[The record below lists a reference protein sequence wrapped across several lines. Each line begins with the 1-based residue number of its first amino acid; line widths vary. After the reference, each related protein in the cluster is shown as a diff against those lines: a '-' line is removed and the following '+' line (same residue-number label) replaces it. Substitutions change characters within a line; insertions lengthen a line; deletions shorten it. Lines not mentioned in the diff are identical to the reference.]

1 MAKKKK
7 AVRRIRSKTG
17 AGKRVAKRRK
27 TAVKKAGTKRR
38 GGAKK
43 AFRAGKHKQAA
54 KRSTQPRSWRRVC
67 RLTEDALIALEAGDA
82 KEIRAYLE
90 AIRAVAVCADEA

>member
-7 AVRRIRSKTG
+7 VARKIGREAG
-17 AGKRVAKRRK
+17 AGKKAAKRRK
-27 TAVKKAGTKRR
+27 KAVKKVGTKRR
-38 GGAKK
+38 GGEKK
-43 AFRAGKHKQAA
+43 VVRAGKRKQAA

-67 RLTEDALIALEAGDA
+67 RLAEDALMALEAGGA

-90 AIRAVAVCADEA
+90 AIQAVAVCADEA